1 MLLLIMLLA
10 SCFIQGC
17 IKFFFRPPW
26 GGGKKSESQ
35 GKEKGKEKW
44 KKKGKMESKRG
55 RVTTKERDGW
65 GRMGKGREG
74 SGQVGKGIGKEGSR

>member
-26 GGGKKSESQ
+26 GGGRNQ
-35 GKEKGKEKW
+35 RAKGR
-44 KKKGKMESKRG
+44 KMESKRG